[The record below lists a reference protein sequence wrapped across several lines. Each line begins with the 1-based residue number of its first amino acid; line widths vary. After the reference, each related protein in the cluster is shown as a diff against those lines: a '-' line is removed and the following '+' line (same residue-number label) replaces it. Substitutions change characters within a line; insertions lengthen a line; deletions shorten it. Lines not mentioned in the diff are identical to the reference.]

1 MTAKTPERLRRD
13 AARECAEQLAV
24 IVADCTWDAAETWL
38 RGSLSD
44 AEFSAV
50 DLCLVLASM
59 APPDMAYRPVL
70 AERFPPDASKLKR
83 RRGW

>member
-1 MTAKTPERLRRD
+1 MTAKTPERLRRE
-13 AARECAEQLAV
+13 AAHEAAEQLAV

-38 RGSLSD
+38 RGRLSD

-70 AERFPPDASKLKR
+70 AERFTPGSKLKR
-83 RRGW
+83 RRSW